1 MKTIQD
7 LNKHVVWTAVV
18 TPLTTDGKVDYT
30 SLEKVLREQEAAG
43 NGIVL
48 LGSTA
53 EALNL
58 APQDK
63 NEIVRFATK
72 LNLKTSM
79 ILGIGGH
86 QIDEQKAWMKFG
98 EEHAFDG
105 YLLVTPLYAKP
116 GLTGQT
122 KWFESLMNTSSRP
135 CMLYNVPGRS
145 AVAMHPDVLK
155 NLAGHKNL
163 WSLKEASGSVEKYS
177 QFRQAAPA
185 LTIYS
190 GDDAL
195 LPFFVPMGCAG
206 VVSVAGN
213 AWPKETRRYA
223 ELALAQKFD
232 RVFPLWEKASNSLFL
247 ASNPLPVKALM
258 AHKGQ
263 IKTATMQAPLHADD
277 FKQVGVLA
285 EIDQQVQQWFQKE
298 NA

>member
-1 MKTIQD
+1 MKTQAE

-18 TPLTTDGKVDYT
+18 TPLLADGKVDYS
-30 SLEKVLREQEAAG
+30 SLEGLLKKQADAG

-58 APQDK
+58 SSSDK
-63 NEIVRFATK
+63 NDIVRFATK

-86 QIDEQKAWMKFG
+86 QLDDQINWMKFG
-98 EEHAFDG
+98 EEHPFDG

-116 GLTGQT
+116 GPVGQT
-122 KWFESLMNTSSRP
+122 KWFESLMNTSTRP

-145 AVAMHPDVLK
+145 AVAMAPEVLK

-163 WSLKEASGSVEKYS
+163 WSLKEASGSIEKYS
-177 QFRQAAPA
+177 QFRQAAPT

-206 VVSVAGN
+206 VVSVAAN
-213 AWPKETRRYA
+213 VWPTETRRYA

-232 RVFPLWEKASNSLFL
+232 KVFPLWEKASNSMFL
-247 ASNPLPVKALM
+247 ASNPLPVKALL
-258 AHKGQ
+258 HQKGW
-263 IKTATMQAPLHADD
+263 IKTATMQAPLHHDD
-277 FKQVGVLA
+277 FKQVGVVA
-285 EIDQQVQQWFQKE
+285 EMDQQVARWYKE

>member
-1 MKTIQD
+1 
-7 LNKHVVWTAVV
+7 LA
-18 TPLTTDGKVDYT
+18 DGKVDYP
-30 SLEKVLREQEAAG
+30 SLENLLRKQADAG

-58 APQDK
+58 SSNDK
-63 NEIVRFATK
+63 NDIVRFATK

-86 QIDEQKAWMKFG
+86 QLDDQINWMKFG
-98 EEHAFDG
+98 EEHPFDG

-116 GLTGQT
+116 GPVGQT
-122 KWFESLMNTSSRP
+122 KWFESLMNTSTRP

-145 AVAMHPDVLK
+145 AVAMAPEVLK

-163 WSLKEASGSVEKYS
+163 WSLKEASGSIEKYS
-177 QFRQAAPA
+177 QFRQAAPT

-206 VVSVAGN
+206 VVSVAAN
-213 AWPKETRRYA
+213 VWPLETRRYA
-223 ELALAQKFD
+223 ELALAQKFEK
-232 RVFPLWEKASNSLFL
+232 VFPLWEKASNSMFL
-247 ASNPLPVKALM
+247 ASNPLPVKALLH
-258 AHKGQ
+258 HKGW
-263 IKTATMQAPLHADD
+263 IKTATMQAPLHHDD
-277 FKQVGVLA
+277 FKQVGVVA
-285 EIDQQVQQWFQKE
+285 EMDQQVQKWMKE

>member
-1 MKTIQD
+1 MTHAE

-18 TPLTTDGKVDYT
+18 TPLLADGKVDYA
-30 SLEKVLREQEAAG
+30 SLEGLLNKQAEAG

-58 APQDK
+58 SSSDK

-86 QIDEQKAWMKFG
+86 QLEDQINWMKFG
-98 EEHAFDG
+98 AEHAFDG

-116 GLTGQT
+116 GVVGQT
-122 KWFESLMNTSSRP
+122 KWFETLMNTSTRP

-145 AVAMHPDVLK
+145 AVAMAPEVLK

-163 WSLKEASGSVEKYS
+163 WSLKEASGSIEKYS
-177 QFRQAAPA
+177 QFRQAAPT

-195 LPFFVPMGCAG
+195 LPFFVPMGCTG

-213 AWPKETRRYA
+213 VWPKETRRYA
-223 ELALAQKFD
+223 ELSLAQKFEK
-232 RVFPLWEKASNSLFL
+232 VFPLWEKASNSMFL
-247 ASNPLPVKALM
+247 ASNPLPVKALLH
-258 AHKGQ
+258 HKGW
-263 IKTATMQAPLHADD
+263 IKTPTMQAPLHHED

-285 EIDQQVQQWFQKE
+285 EMDQQVQQWFKE

>member
-1 MKTIQD
+1 MKNQAE

-18 TPLTTDGKVDYT
+18 TPLLADGKVDYS
-30 SLEKVLREQEAAG
+30 SLEGLLKKQADAG

-58 APQDK
+58 SSNDK

-86 QIDEQKAWMKFG
+86 QLEDQINWMKFG
-98 EEHAFDG
+98 EEHPFDG

-116 GLTGQT
+116 GPVGQT
-122 KWFESLMNTSSRP
+122 KWFESLMNTSTRP

-145 AVAMHPDVLK
+145 AVAMAPEVLK

-177 QFRQAAPA
+177 QFRQAAPK

-206 VVSVAGN
+206 VVSVAAN

-223 ELALAQKFD
+223 ELSLAQKFD
-232 RVFPLWEKASNSLFL
+232 KVFPLWEKASNSMFL
-247 ASNPLPVKALM
+247 AANPLPVKALL
-258 AHKGQ
+258 AHKGWT
-263 IKTATMQAPLHADD
+263 KTAVMQAPLHHDD

-285 EIDQQVQQWFQKE
+285 EMDQQVQQWMKE

>member
-1 MKTIQD
+1 MKTQAE

-18 TPLTTDGKVDYT
+18 TPLLADGKVDYA
-30 SLEKVLREQEAAG
+30 SLEGLLKKQADAG

-58 APQDK
+58 SSNDK

-86 QIDEQKAWMKFG
+86 QLDDQINWMKFG
-98 EEHAFDG
+98 EEHPFDG

-116 GLTGQT
+116 GPVGQT
-122 KWFESLMNTSSRP
+122 KWFESLMNTSTRP

-145 AVAMHPDVLK
+145 AVAMAPEVLK

-163 WSLKEASGSVEKYS
+163 WSLKEASGSIEKYS
-177 QFRQAAPA
+177 QFRQAAPT

-206 VVSVAGN
+206 VVSVAAN
-213 AWPKETRRYA
+213 VWPKETRRYA

-232 RVFPLWEKASNSLFL
+232 KVFPLWEKASNSMFL
-247 ASNPLPVKALM
+247 AANPLPVKALLH
-258 AHKGQ
+258 HKGW

-285 EIDQQVQQWFQKE
+285 EMDQQVMSWHKE

>member
-1 MKTIQD
+1 MKTQTE

-18 TPLTTDGKVDYT
+18 TPLLADGKVDYT
-30 SLEKVLREQEAAG
+30 SLEGLLKKQADAG

-58 APQDK
+58 SSNDK

-86 QIDEQKAWMKFG
+86 QLDEQTNWMKFG
-98 EEHAFDG
+98 EEHPFDG

-116 GLTGQT
+116 GPVGQT
-122 KWFESLMNTSSRP
+122 NWFESLMNTSTRP

-145 AVAMHPDVLK
+145 AVAMAPEVLK

-163 WSLKEASGSVEKYS
+163 WSLKEASGSIEKYS
-177 QFRQAAPA
+177 QFRQAAPT

-206 VVSVAGN
+206 VVSVAAN
-213 AWPKETRRYA
+213 VWPTETRRYA

-232 RVFPLWEKASNSLFL
+232 KVFPLWEKASNSMFL
-247 ASNPLPVKALM
+247 AANPLPVKALL
-258 AHKGQ
+258 HSKGW
-263 IKTATMQAPLHADD
+263 IKTATMQAPLHHDD

-285 EIDQQVQQWFQKE
+285 EMDQQVQKWMKE

>member
-1 MKTIQD
+1 MKTQAE

-18 TPLTTDGKVDYT
+18 TPLLADGKVDYT
-30 SLEKVLREQEAAG
+30 SLEGLLKKQADAG

-58 APQDK
+58 SSNDK
-63 NEIVRFATK
+63 NDIVRFATK

-86 QIDEQKAWMKFG
+86 QLDDQVNWMKFG
-98 EEHAFDG
+98 EEHPFDG

-116 GLTGQT
+116 GPVGQT
-122 KWFESLMNTSSRP
+122 KWFESLMNTSTRP

-145 AVAMHPDVLK
+145 AVAMAPEVLK

-163 WSLKEASGSVEKYS
+163 WSLKEASGSIEKYS
-177 QFRQAAPA
+177 QFRQAAPT

-206 VVSVAGN
+206 VVSVAAN
-213 AWPKETRRYA
+213 VWPAETRRYA

-232 RVFPLWEKASNSLFL
+232 KVFPLWEKASNSMFL
-247 ASNPLPVKALM
+247 ASNPLPVKALLH
-258 AHKGQ
+258 HKGW
-263 IKTATMQAPLHADD
+263 IKTATMQAPLHHDD
-277 FKQVGVLA
+277 FKQVGVVA
-285 EIDQQVQQWFQKE
+285 EMDQQVQKWHKE